1 MNSSAGKLSAA
12 AIILALLASVW
23 ISYSL
28 KIWKR
33 ENRVLVW
40 DVKEYYS
47 YLPATFIHHDPSFRF
62 LEKSS
67 NEVRKNFWVHTAPNG
82 GKYIKMTMGMSF
94 LYAPF
99 FLIALAVES
108 LSSSGP
114 IYGFSTIF
122 KFFMMLGS
130 WIYLLIGLI
139 FLRAILR
146 RYFSDVVTAV
156 TLFSLVVGTNLLFY
170 SSIEACMSHA
180 YNFSL
185 FAVFLWL
192 TIRYYE
198 KPSAARIAMIG
209 LLTGTISLIRPSNSI
224 ILLVFFAW
232 GITSFSDLKER
243 FSFFLSKIP
252 SLMLMGV
259 CILLVWLPQMVFWKI
274 NTGHWLFYTYGDEG
288 FFFTRPALFKGLFSW
303 RKGWLLYTPM
313 MALSPTGFVFLKK
326 RIPQAFWPLLVFSL
340 LNIWIVTS
348 WWSWWYGG
356 SLGMRPM
363 IDSYSLLA
371 LPLAAFVA
379 WLLEKKRNVKIS
391 GLTLI
396 LLLNYHSVFQT
407 FQYYYGAIHWDSMS
421 RKAYFS
427 SFGHL
432 RPQPDF
438 KDKLDPPDYKAAKK
452 GIR

>member
-1 MNSSAGKLSAA
+1 
-12 AIILALLASVW
+12 
-23 ISYSL
+23 
-28 KIWKR
+28 
-33 ENRVLVW
+33 
-40 DVKEYYS
+40 
-47 YLPATFIHHDPSFRF
+47 
-62 LEKSS
+62 
-67 NEVRKNFWVHTAPNG
+67 
-82 GKYIKMTMGMSF
+82 
-94 LYAPF
+94 
-99 FLIALAVES
+99 
-108 LSSSGP
+108 
-114 IYGFSTIF
+114 
-122 KFFMMLGS
+122 
-130 WIYLLIGLI
+130 
-139 FLRAILR
+139 
-146 RYFSDVVTAV
+146 
-156 TLFSLVVGTNLLFY
+156 
-170 SSIEACMSHA
+170 
-180 YNFSL
+180 
-185 FAVFLWL
+185 
-192 TIRYYE
+192 
-198 KPSAARIAMIG
+198 
-209 LLTGTISLIRPSNSI
+209 
-224 ILLVFFAW
+224 
-232 GITSFSDLKER
+232 
-243 FSFFLSKIP
+243 
-252 SLMLMGV
+252 MLMGV

-274 NTGHWLFYTYGDEG
+274 NAGHWLFYTYGDEG
-288 FFFTRPALFKGLFSW
+288 FFFTRPALLKGLFSW

-313 MALSPTGFVFLKK
+313 MALSLTGFVFLKK

-340 LNIWIVTS
+340 LNIWIITS